1 MKENKIELLAPAGN
15 IDSFKAA
22 INAGADAVYMGVDK
36 FNARTMAQNFDL
48 ESYKECIRHAHI
60 LNVKVYLTLNTLV
73 YNEEIKEALELLIKL
88 YSVGLDAVIV
98 QDIGLASL
106 IHKLLPKLSLHASTQ
121 MSVYNL
127 EQVKFLEKLGFKRVV
142 LARELS
148 LEEIEYICKNTSLE
162 IEIFVHGALCVSF
175 SGQCL
180 LSEVIGGRSANRG
193 SCAQPCR
200 MKYTLCNKNNKIVE
214 NRYLLSKKDIFGLPY
229 IYKLYSIGVKS
240 LKIEGRN
247 KTPEYVAGVTK
258 TYRKYIDNIID
269 KNDDI
274 DIDIDIDIDK
284 KDINYLLQIFN
295 RDGKSQG
302 YFEGIRYKDS
312 ITENLPKNTGIYL
325 GEVILQKK
333 EYIKIK
339 LETDISLHDGI
350 ELLNDNDIIFSNIIT
365 CIKDEKRQIVNEKI
379 QKGNIVLLGDV
390 KTKVPVGTKVYKTSD
405 ANMNKELK
413 EYYDGTYK
421 KRRKIDICIKIKNGE
436 KLTVN
441 TNNLSKNIFVT
452 IDLLPEIAKNK
463 PTTCE
468 NIKEAFSK
476 TLDTLFEFN
485 IINIQIDN
493 NLFVPKSS
501 INELRRTLVLKLE
514 ELSRKTINVKE
525 NLDLLNSIDKEIVQ
539 KCNSININK
548 NILHIYR
555 FKKDFDYIKYYKKT
569 YNKDL
574 EIVYI
579 DICDMYANK
588 NKIFEI
594 FKDNNIEIYV
604 ILPNVCGKKT
614 DEYVLNNIE
623 TLVKSGVKG
632 IIVGNIGYI
641 EKVVELKK
649 KYKITIIA
657 DYSLNIFNKFSV
669 NFYHNLGFDIVCPSL
684 ELREEEVNTL
694 KKFNIE
700 VVTDYQTVMTS
711 RYCVL
716 GSYVENRKECNKCSM
731 PCVKNNYYLLDSY
744 NKRYD
749 IICNNFD
756 CIMRIIAKRNRFK
769 DTNLRVRKVIL

>member
-274 DIDIDIDIDK
+274 DIDIDK
-284 KDINYLLQIFN
+284 KDTNYLLQIFN